1 MNVRLRRLDG
11 QAHNIVAVVIFAGLF
26 LLPAFAS
33 NFAVSNATFFLVS
46 VPLALG
52 LVLLWGHCGIL
63 SFGQVA
69 FFGIAGYSYA
79 VIMAN
84 VADESAWTILATF
97 ISLTLVA
104 AVSAIFGYFVFYGRV
119 SGWIT
124 PILTL
129 TLTLV
134 LELFFGQTS
143 GYEWRIGKALL
154 GGFNG
159 MNVIPPLRVG
169 GHQLSVVDN
178 SLFFLAVA
186 LCAFMYMALEIFS
199 RTKAGAVVR
208 AVREDAERAEL
219 LGHNVCRIQALVFVT
234 AALLAALSGLL
245 YVWWGNYIDPS
256 SFGLVNATLPVI
268 YVVVGGKESFL
279 AAAVATLSLGYLAD
293 LLSVQGGQYA
303 FVVNGMLLLGA
314 MLFFPRGIIL
324 EAGVRILALLRRIP
338 VVLPWQPESTSQRFQ
353 QPCGP
358 SSHSA
363 DGPDSTSRSPHG
375 GSPLLCVESISKY
388 FGGLSAV
395 DELTLE
401 VRGGEICCIVGP
413 NGAGKSTLF
422 NLICGRLRQD
432 AGTILFA
439 GKNLDPYPPHERC
452 RLGLAIKFQASRV
465 FNELSVHDNLAVA
478 GNLKLGEI
486 ARGLLGAYS
495 MSETD
500 DLAASRLGPV
510 QRQVLEIVMA
520 LRSSPQ
526 LLMLDEPTVGMTA
539 PDVRALAQ
547 AFRSLT
553 AAGMTLLIVE
563 HDMEFVREV
572 AERIIVLHRGRYYA
586 SGTVSEIEQHQGVR
600 EIYLGSA

>member
-1 MNVRLRRLDG
+1 MNVRLRRLDSL
-11 QAHNIVAVVIFAGLF
+11 APRIAAVLVFGGLL

-33 NFAVSNATFFLVS
+33 NFALSNATFFLVS
-46 VPLALG
+46 VPLVLG

-79 VIMAN
+79 IIMAN
-84 VADESAWTILATF
+84 LADHSGWSMIATF
-97 ISLTLVA
+97 SSLALVA

-129 TLTLV
+129 ALTLV
-134 LELFFGQTS
+134 LELFLGQTS

-159 MNVIPPLRVG
+159 MNVIPPLRLG
-169 GHQLSVVDN
+169 GHPFSVSDD
-178 SLFFLAVA
+178 SLFLLSVA
-186 LCAFMYMALEIFS
+186 LCACLFAGLEIFG
-199 RTKAGAVVR
+199 RTRTGAVVR
-208 AVREDAERAEL
+208 AVRDDAERAEV
-219 LGHNVCRIQALVFVT
+219 LGYDVRRIQVVVFVIS
-234 AALLAALSGLL
+234 ALLAGLSGLL

-256 SFGLVNATLPVI
+256 SFGMVNATLPVI
-268 YVVVGGKESFL
+268 YVVVGGKESYL
-279 AAAVATLSLGYLAD
+279 AAVIATLGLGYLAD

-303 FVVNGMLLLGA
+303 FVVNGALLLAA
-314 MLFFPRGIIL
+314 MLFFPAGIVRQ
-324 EAGVRILALLRRIP
+324 AGLWVVPLLRRLP
-338 VVLPWQPESTSQRFQ
+338 VALALQPKAPFQRFQ
-353 QPCGP
+353 ERNRGP
-358 SSHSA
+358 SHSA
-363 DGPDSTSRSPHG
+363 AAPEFKS
-375 GSPLLCVESISKY
+375 GSAKRESSLLRVDSISKH

-395 DELTLE
+395 DELTLD
-401 VRGGEICCIVGP
+401 VGFGEICCIVGP

-432 AGTILFA
+432 SGAIVFA
-439 GKNLDPYPPHERC
+439 GRNLDRYPPHERC
-452 RLGLAIKFQASRV
+452 RLGVGIKFQTTRV

-478 GNLKLGEI
+478 GSLELNGI
-486 ARGLLGAYS
+486 ARDLLATYN

-520 LRSSPQ
+520 LRSGPQ

-547 AFRSLT
+547 VFRALS
-553 AAGMTLLIVE
+553 AAGMTLLIIE

-572 AERIIVLHRGRYYA
+572 AERIVVLHRGRYYA
-586 SGTVSEIEQHQGVR
+586 EGTVSEIEQHQGVR